1 MAFQKLFNRFNYIKN
16 HQGFQKYFHNTKW
29 LFIAQFSR
37 LIAGFLVGVWVA
49 RYFGPT
55 KFGIF
60 SYVLAFTSLFA
71 GIAKLGLDG
80 IIVRD
85 LVNEPEKRNIYLG
98 TAFWLKII
106 GALLVL
112 GLIAIAVQFTSN
124 DAITNLYIF
133 IIASGLIFQ
142 SFEVIDFYFQSKV
155 LSKFVSLSQMAQIFL
170 SSLLKVFFI
179 LTHAGLIWF
188 VIVSGFDQITLAASL
203 LFAYKYQKLPNFFR
217 YFDLGTAKKLLMSSW
232 PLILGGIAIMV
243 QARIDQIM
251 INEMIGPKELGYFAA
266 AMKFIEIFGFIPMI
280 ISLSIAPAITNA
292 KKKSYSKYL
301 QRLQNYYSLMFL
313 LFIII
318 AIPILFAGKYFVLL
332 VFGDKFAYAGT
343 LFSLMAFRLFFTNM
357 GVAKHQYIL
366 NEGLFYLSF
375 ISAFIGAFVNIAFNY
390 IFIPLYGA
398 KGAILVSYI
407 SFFVTLFI
415 FELFYKKTRLNI
427 VIMFKGIIFSYNIF
441 NKKSWRV

>member
-188 VIVSGFDQITLAASL
+188 VIVSGFDQITLAVSL

-217 YFDLGTAKKLLMSSW
+217 YFDLGTAKKLLKSSW
-232 PLILGGIAIMV
+232 PLVISSIAISIYM
-243 QARIDQIM
+243 RIDQVM
-251 INEMIGPKELGYFAA
+251 IKEMIGNSQLGFYSASVKIATLWYFIPTIIASSLFPAIVSAKKNNINMFYNRLQKLYAFMFWIAVAVALPVTFLSGYLINFIYGTAYSGAA
-266 AMKFIEIFGFIPMI
+266 EVLRISIWTGVFVSLGVVTGNLVIVNNKQKYGLIATVIAAVTNAALNYFLIPIYGIIGAALATLIAQIISGFIIPSFLTYDAEYPLI
-280 ISLSIAPAITNA
+280 VFRSVFWKN
-292 KKKSYSKYL
+292 KYG
-301 QRLQNYYSLMFL
+301 N
-313 LFIII
+313 
-318 AIPILFAGKYFVLL
+318 
-332 VFGDKFAYAGT
+332 
-343 LFSLMAFRLFFTNM
+343 
-357 GVAKHQYIL
+357 
-366 NEGLFYLSF
+366 
-375 ISAFIGAFVNIAFNY
+375 
-390 IFIPLYGA
+390 
-398 KGAILVSYI
+398 
-407 SFFVTLFI
+407 
-415 FELFYKKTRLNI
+415 
-427 VIMFKGIIFSYNIF
+427 
-441 NKKSWRV
+441 